1 MTAAKPLKKSKK
13 IALCAILS
21 ALSVLVLFL
30 GAVVDVLSMTMAA
43 VAALLVAVVMIEVG
57 DPYPW
62 LVWAVTSALSLIL
75 LPNKLPAIMY
85 FLFGG
90 IYPIL
95 KERFERLH
103 YVLSWILKFSAFNSA
118 LLIII
123 WISKSIFYLNDSEVD
138 FTVPVIVLGNIAFLL
153 CDFALSKIILLYM
166 VKIRKHMGL
175 SNYFEN

>member
-1 MTAAKPLKKSKK
+1 MTAPKPLKKSKK

-21 ALSVLVLFL
+21 ALSVLVLFV
-30 GAVVDVLSMTMAA
+30 GAVIDVLSMTMAA

-103 YVLSWILKFSAFNSA
+103 YVIAWILKFSSFNAA

-123 WISKSIFYLNDSEVD
+123 WISKSIFYLNDSEID
-138 FTVPVIVLGNIAFLL
+138 FTVPVIILGNIAFLL
-153 CDFALSKIILLYM
+153 CDFALSKILLLYL